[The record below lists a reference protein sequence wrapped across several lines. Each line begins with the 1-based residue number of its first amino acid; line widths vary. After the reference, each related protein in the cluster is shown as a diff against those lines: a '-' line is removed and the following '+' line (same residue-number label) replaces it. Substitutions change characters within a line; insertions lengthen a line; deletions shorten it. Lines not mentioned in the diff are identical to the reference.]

1 MIKTT
6 TSIFSFALLLA
17 FVLSNT
23 WAAKPVAAKSSKAS
37 EFHTPK
43 DDREGLRQK
52 RDLRPY
58 LPNVFLIGDSISI
71 AYTIPVAGLLKDEA
85 NVQRPKVNCGNTEA
99 GLAGLTEW
107 LGNQKWDVIHFN
119 WGLHDLKYVNPEVK
133 RVGNLDK
140 VNGTQMVPL
149 EAYEKNIELLVE
161 QLEMTGAKLIWASTS
176 HVPEGEPGRFAGDE
190 IKYNAVARKV
200 MERHGIPVNDLHALT
215 TSFAGKYSRKRGDVH
230 YTKEGSQKIAA
241 QVADAIRQQG
251 LAKKK

>member
-6 TSIFSFALLLA
+6 TSIFSCALLLA
-17 FVLSNT
+17 SALGTT
-23 WAAKPVAAKSSKAS
+23 WAAKPVAAKSSKPS
-37 EFHTPK
+37 EFYTPK
-43 DDREGLRQK
+43 DDRAGLQQN
-52 RDLRPY
+52 RDLNPD

-71 AYTIPVAGLLKDEA
+71 AYTIPVAGILKDVA
-85 NVQRPKVNCGNTEA
+85 NVQRPKVNCGDTDA

-133 RVGNLDK
+133 TIGNLDK
-140 VNGTQMVPL
+140 VNGTQAVPL
-149 EAYEKNIELLVE
+149 EAYEKNLELLVQ
-161 QLEMTGAKLIWASTS
+161 QLEKTGAKLIWASTS

-190 IKYNAVARKV
+190 IKYNAIARKV

-230 YTKEGSQKIAA
+230 YTKQGSQKIAA
-241 QVADAIRQQG
+241 QVANAIRQHG